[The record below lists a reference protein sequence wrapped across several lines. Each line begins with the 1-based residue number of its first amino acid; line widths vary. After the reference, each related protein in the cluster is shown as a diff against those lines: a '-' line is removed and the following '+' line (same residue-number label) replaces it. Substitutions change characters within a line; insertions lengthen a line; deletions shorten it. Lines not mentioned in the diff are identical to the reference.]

1 MRRLSGHQ
9 EEAQPWMPLGW
20 RWKTGSKKVQK
31 ICKRCH
37 KLDSIS
43 YNVAEIPD
51 WPAPE
56 AARVEEAEG
65 RISGPKSVAHWE
77 VLEAL
82 VA

>member
-1 MRRLSGHQ
+1 VPQ
-9 EEAQPWMPLGW
+9 A
-20 RWKTGSKKVQK
+20 
-31 ICKRCH
+31 
-37 KLDSIS
+37 DSIS

-65 RISGPKSVAHWE
+65 RISGPKSVAHWR
-77 VLEAL
+77 LEAL